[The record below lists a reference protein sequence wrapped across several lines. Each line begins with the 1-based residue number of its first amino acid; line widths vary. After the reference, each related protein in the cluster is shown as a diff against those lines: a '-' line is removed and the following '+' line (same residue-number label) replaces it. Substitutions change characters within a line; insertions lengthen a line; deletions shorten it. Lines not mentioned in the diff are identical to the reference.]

1 MPHNKPYSTGLT
13 NSRCLVSHSS
23 PIVVTTVAANT
34 DELVYFQKPSAVSLL
49 SGLKPLREAAFII
62 FETMMSSNE
71 YLFVIH
77 EITVKTVTECV
88 ISLYKKAKITM

>member
-1 MPHNKPYSTGLT
+1 MPHKKPHSTGLT

-34 DELVYFQKPSAVSLL
+34 DELVNFQKPSAVSLL

-62 FETMMSSNE
+62 FETETTSNE
-71 YLFVIH
+71 YTNVIH
-77 EITVKTVTECV
+77 EMIIKSVTECHTKKQKPI
-88 ISLYKKAKITM
+88 ISL

>member
-1 MPHNKPYSTGLT
+1 MFHP
-13 NSRCLVSHSS
+13 S

-34 DELVYFQKPSAVSLL
+34 DELVNFQKPSAVSLL

-62 FETMMSSNE
+62 FKTVMTINK

-77 EITVKTVTECV
+77 KMTIKQ
-88 ISLYKKAKITM
+88 